1 MTADAERLA
10 ILVHEVRS
18 PVAALAAV
26 REALSGDRLARDDRQ
41 ALIRLGID
49 ACRGIDR
56 VLSDVTIAS
65 VRLSTVDVVRLVE
78 DSAAAAT
85 LAGPVVVRSSSDV
98 PRLLLEVDPQR
109 LRQALDNLVA
119 NAVAVSPPDAE
130 VVVDVVGNDGQAR
143 ISVTDRGTGVP
154 AEQLERIFE
163 RGVQLDAERPGSGL
177 GLAIARAIAEA
188 HGGALT
194 VESSPGKGATFTL
207 TLGRSRSRL

>member
-1 MTADAERLA
+1 VTTDLERLA

-26 REALSGDRLARDDRQ
+26 KEALSGGGLGRDDRH
-41 ALIRLGID
+41 ALIALGIA

-56 VLSDVTIAS
+56 IVSDATVAS
-65 VRLSTVDVVRLVE
+65 VHRSTVDVVRLAE

-85 LAGPVVVRSSSDV
+85 LGGTVVVRSSSDV

-119 NAVAVSPPDAE
+119 NAVAVSAPGGE
-130 VVVDVVGNDGQAR
+130 VVVEVVGNDGPAR
-143 ISVTDRGTGVP
+143 ISVADSGPGVP
-154 AEQLERIFE
+154 VEELERIFE
-163 RGVQLDAERPGSGL
+163 RGVRLDVERPGSGL
-177 GLAIARAIAEA
+177 GLSIARAIVRA

-194 VESSPGKGATFTL
+194 VESRPGEGATFTL
-207 TLGRSRSRL
+207 TLGPSRS